1 MIKGSW
7 KQNIRGV
14 MSFYTNHKVTKQ
26 IQFLGSVMLVFRY
39 V

>member
-1 MIKGSW
+1 METKNHRVSCLSIKI
-7 KQNIRGV
+7 NA
-14 MSFYTNHKVTKQ
+14 TNHKVTKQ